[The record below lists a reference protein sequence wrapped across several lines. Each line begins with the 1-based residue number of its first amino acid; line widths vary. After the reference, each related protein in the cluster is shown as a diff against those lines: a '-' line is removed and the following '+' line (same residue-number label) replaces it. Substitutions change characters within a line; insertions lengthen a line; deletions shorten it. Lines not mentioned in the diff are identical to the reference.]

1 MRVYGCEGVWVFL
14 REINCV
20 LIKKERDKMRAGEG
34 EFFSHNNRMCAYEI
48 ERGNDKEKE
57 RAILYS

>member
-20 LIKKERDKMRAGEG
+20 FIKKERDKVRAGDD
-34 EFFSHNNRMCAYEI
+34 EFFSQNNRMCAYEI
-48 ERGNDKEKE
+48 ERGNDNEKE